1 MSIISQENWGKRILK
16 ALGPGAAIFDIL
28 SYIRLWEILLRQ
40 YLFANKNLERTGS
53 GLSNFV
59 YLVFTCFLLYF
70 YMSRFSSSS
79 LETKITNCTYLSTF

>member
-28 SYIRLWEILLRQ
+28 SYIGLREILLKQ

-53 GLSNFV
+53 GL
-59 YLVFTCFLLYF
+59 
-70 YMSRFSSSS
+70 
-79 LETKITNCTYLSTF
+79 